1 MLGRNI
7 ESDWLGYWG
16 KDHSMALN
24 TFSKMSIEKE
34 GVLNQKD
41 FFMPFD
47 GLVEEL
53 IEHNTEIPEVLEQE
67 MLDDRTNSVKESQE
81 ITYEEP
87 QSSFYRL
94 MPGLNVDLSV
104 GTFPVSSE
112 VPVRL
117 SSPIQLNL
125 STSMPNPTIEQ
136 LHSKKKNYAL
146 QNTMNMVGS
155 LSGSPPS
162 DCHSLGENSN
172 AYGSLTTRALS
183 LSPVSSDTAA
193 KKKSPS
199 RSGSSSSG
207 IKRPLNSFMLYRRD
221 KQSSIP
227 TNNHQSISR
236 IIGEMW
242 KRETI
247 EEKER
252 YAEMAQRERERHAK
266 EYPDY
271 KFLPRKKKDKN
282 TSGKSPRRRKT
293 FDPGLE
299 QDESKILRM
308 MLNQISHKKSQS
320 EAEKFK
326 LDQYSWLLSEEGN
339 HESQKRTFDITC
351 QTNTNTNRS
360 QTGLVHAGQH
370 SEISFMPGIYTAPNS
385 VPLPIFPIKNKIEK
399 VDTHNSLD
407 GYLHTFDNLGD
418 YEFRSLMNNYS
429 TPSVNDSRLGTS
441 YNKSCTESPQSITI
455 YDDIKNLD
463 IFSEKKETPNVSLI
477 PTFDSAIFQDDTGHG
492 HDNFPGIWDDAV
504 EFSSFSFLPLD
515 NHRVLGRSSFEL
527 LNSGLVGPLNTSKL
541 SDNCRKY

>member
-1 MLGRNI
+1 MLGRDI
-7 ESDWLGYWG
+7 ETDRFGYWG
-16 KDHSMALN
+16 TNHSGTLDTLSN
-24 TFSKMSIEKE
+24 MSAVEKE
-34 GVLNQKD
+34 GTLSQKI
-41 FFMPFD
+41 FFMGFD
-47 GLVEEL
+47 GLTDDL
-53 IEHNTEIPEVLEQE
+53 ADYNTEIPEVLGQD
-67 MLDDRTNSVKESQE
+67 LLNDGLNSVDELPEVSYGES
-81 ITYEEP
+81 P
-87 QSSFYRL
+87 SSFYSL

-104 GTFPVSSE
+104 PTFPVSSE
-112 VPVRL
+112 LPVRL

-136 LHSKKKNYAL
+136 LHSKKKSSVSQSTVNS
-146 QNTMNMVGS
+146 VGS
-155 LSGSPPS
+155 LSGSPQTDS
-162 DCHSLGENSN
+162 HGEGSN

-183 LSPVSSDTAA
+183 LSPVSSDAAA

-199 RSGSSSSG
+199 RSGISGSG

-252 YAEMAQRERERHAK
+252 YTEMAQRERERHAK

-293 FDPGLE
+293 FDPSLE

-308 MLNQISHKKSQS
+308 MLSQISHKKSQS

-326 LDQYSWLLSEEGN
+326 LDQYSWLVNGENN
-339 HESQKRTFDITC
+339 HETKKATFDVAC
-351 QTNTNTNRS
+351 QTNTNHSQPGLAHTN
-360 QTGLVHAGQH
+360 QH
-370 SEISFMPGIYTAPNS
+370 SEMSFIPGIYTAPNS
-385 VPLPIFPIKNKIEK
+385 VPLPIFPIKDKVDK

-407 GYLHTFDNLGD
+407 GYLTLDNLGD
-418 YEFRSLMNNYS
+418 YKFRPLMDNYS
-429 TPSVNDSRLGTS
+429 TPSVSDSGLGTS
-441 YNKSCTESPQSITI
+441 YNKRCTESPQSIAL

-463 IFSEKKETPNVSLI
+463 IFSEKNEVSNVPVI
-477 PTFDSAIFQDDTGHG
+477 PTFDSTVFQDDAGHSY
-492 HDNFPGIWDDAV
+492 DNFAGIWDNPV
-504 EFSSFSFLPLD
+504 ELSSFSSLLD
-515 NHRVLGRSSFEL
+515 NHRVLGHSSLEL
-527 LNSGLVGPLNTSKL
+527 LNTGLVGPSNTLNLGDS
-541 SDNCRKY
+541 CRKY

>member
-1 MLGRNI
+1 MLGRDI
-7 ESDWLGYWG
+7 ESDWIGNYWG
-16 KDHSMALN
+16 RDHSLALN

-34 GVLNQKD
+34 GVLYQKD
-41 FFMPFD
+41 FFVPYD

-53 IEHNTEIPEVLEQE
+53 PEHSIEIPEIMGQDL
-67 MLDDRTNSVKESQE
+67 LNDRLNSVEDV
-81 ITYEEP
+81 
-87 QSSFYRL
+87 QSSYYGRL
-94 MPGLNVDLSV
+94 MPGLNIDLSMP
-104 GTFPVSSE
+104 TFPVSNE
-112 VPVRL
+112 LPVRL
-117 SSPIQLNL
+117 SSPIQMNL

-136 LHSKKKNYAL
+136 LHSKTKSYVS
-146 QNTMNMVGS
+146 QNPVNMVGS
-155 LSGSPPS
+155 LSGSPPT
-162 DCHSLGENSN
+162 DCHSPGGNSN
-172 AYGSLTTRALS
+172 TCGTLKTRALS

-271 KFLPRKKKDKN
+271 KFLPRKKKDRS

-293 FDPGLE
+293 FDPSLE
-299 QDESKILRM
+299 QDESKVLRM

-320 EAEKFK
+320 DAEKFK

-339 HESQKRTFDITC
+339 YDSQKGAFDIIC
-351 QTNTNTNRS
+351 QANTNSS
-360 QTGLVHAGQH
+360 QTGLPHSNQP
-370 SEISFMPGIYTAPNS
+370 SEISFIPGIYTAPNS
-385 VPLPIFPIKNKIEK
+385 VPLPIFPVKNKVEK

-407 GYLHTFDNLGD
+407 GYLHTFDNLSD
-418 YEFRSLMNNYS
+418 YEFRSLINNHS

-441 YNKSCTESPQSITI
+441 FNKSCTDSPQSISI

-463 IFSEKKETPNVSLI
+463 IFSEKKETPNVSLV
-477 PTFDSAIFQDDTGHG
+477 PTFDSTIFQDDSAYGY
-492 HDNFPGIWDDAV
+492 DNFTGIWDDP
-504 EFSSFSFLPLD
+504 SYRLP
-515 NHRVLGRSSFEL
+515 VF
-527 LNSGLVGPLNTSKL
+527 
-541 SDNCRKY
+541 